1 MKLIAP
7 KSPRSRRS
15 GFTLMEL
22 LLVLAIIGLLMGGGA
37 AVYSGN
43 MDSDKVTKTQ
53 SKLGILAGQIQ
64 LYSAQKGGK
73 LPSQAAGLAALKGAG
88 MVKTDEEVTDA
99 WGQPLI
105 YTIPAK
111 RGGDKYDLWSKGPD
125 GLENTADD
133 VGNWPSADS

>member
-1 MKLIAP
+1 MTILSYP
-7 KSPRSRRS
+7 LSRTRRR

-37 AVYSGN
+37 AVYSGI
-43 MDSDKVTKTQ
+43 MDSAKVTKTQ
-53 SKLGILAGQIQ
+53 TKLGILAGQIQ
-64 LYSAQKGGK
+64 LYSSQSSGK
-73 LPSQAAGLAALKGAG
+73 LPSQSAGLQALKAKG
-88 MVKTDEEVTDA
+88 MVRSEEEVTDA

-125 GLENTADD
+125 GLENTPDD
-133 VGNWPSADS
+133 VGNWAAPD